1 MMYVHTGSGLRLS
14 ISPRGT
20 QIKTVDSGIIF
31 TCVVVVDDSTET
43 QQQQQQLPVAAE
55 MRWVGPDLQYVSNIK
70 GSRYIRANYFTASA
84 EAVFDVHRSVNQQSK
99 RCCRTSSAVS
109 DLVVRSVFCR

>member
-1 MMYVHTGSGLRLS
+1 MYVHAASGLRLS

-31 TCVVVVDDSTET
+31 TCVVVMDDSTET

-55 MRWVGPDLQYVSNIK
+55 MRWVGPDLQYVSNVK
-70 GSRYIRANYFTASA
+70 GSRYYKRAN
-84 EAVFDVHRSVNQQSK
+84 
-99 RCCRTSSAVS
+99 
-109 DLVVRSVFCR
+109 